1 MSYGSGAY
9 GSTAYGGGA
18 NAANEQIIFPLVL
31 RAPDVLYE
39 AVALFS
45 GPEEFYEILTHQSS
59 EPGAGPAGVEY
70 RFYTSDG
77 PGLTPQPQG
86 GIGGN
91 GQSII
96 AAAPIIVVT
105 AIIDSAVW
113 VAGNDFSVRGRPYNQ
128 NQ

>member
-9 GSTAYGGGA
+9 GSLAYGGGS
-18 NAANEQIIFPLVL
+18 NAANEQAFFALL
-31 RAPDVLYE
+31 NRAPDTLFE
-39 AVALFS
+39 ASALFT
-45 GPEEFYEILTHQSS
+45 GPEAWYEILTRQGS
-59 EPGAGPAGVEY
+59 EPGSGPAGVEY

-91 GQSII
+91 GQTII
-96 AAAPIIVVT
+96 PAAPIIVVT

-113 VAGNDFSVRGRPYNQ
+113 GVGTDFSVRGRPYTQ
-128 NQ
+128 